1 MAKDVGGGS
10 IAMPQTG
17 GGPRVV
23 VVGAGVV
30 GCSLAFHLAQLGAEV
45 SVFDRGGICA
55 GMSAR
60 SGALVRMHYS
70 FAPEADLAW
79 KSLAYFE
86 NWARMVGGRCG
97 FVRTG
102 FAVVV
107 APENADKLRANVA
120 MLKSLGVETELV
132 DRNQLRKI
140 EPAAR
145 VDDVGLAAYEPRS
158 GYADPVAT
166 TEAFA
171 AAAQKLGAVFSLNTP
186 VAALAMNAGR
196 AVGVTDAS
204 GKTHDA
210 DFVCL
215 VTGPWTDVLLAPF
228 GLKLGIKPERA
239 QIAFFRKPAP
249 ARHSIFIDTI
259 AGSYFRP
266 DGDDLTMAGLGALDP
281 NAPTDPDSFKE
292 SNDAEFIEAVRAR
305 LAERIPAM
313 KHAPFVRGHAGIY
326 DVSPDARAAMGPVA
340 AVPGLYIAAGFS
352 GTGFKTSPAVGA
364 AMAELIV
371 EGKSR
376 TADLTP
382 FSFERFATGNLIRT
396 PNEYAMGAGFGHR
409 L

>member
-1 MAKDVGGGS
+1 M
-10 IAMPQTG
+10 
-17 GGPRVV
+17 
-23 VVGAGVV
+23 V

-45 SVFDRGGICA
+45 TVFDQGASVCA
-55 GMSAR
+55 GMSSR

-70 FAPEADLAW
+70 FAPEAALAW

-107 APENADKLRANVA
+107 APDNADKLRANVA
-120 MLKSLGVETELV
+120 MLKSLGIETDLV
-132 DRNQLRKI
+132 DRDQLKKV
-140 EPAAR
+140 EPAVR

-171 AAAQKLGAVFSLNTP
+171 AAARKLGATFLLNTAI
-186 VAALAMNAGR
+186 AALAINAGR
-196 AVGVTDAS
+196 ATGVTDSS

-215 VTGPWTDVLLAPF
+215 VTGPWTDTLLAPF
-228 GLKLGIKPERA
+228 GLKIGIKPERA
-239 QIAFFRKPAP
+239 QIAFFRKPATV
-249 ARHSIFIDTI
+249 RHSIFIDTI

-266 DGDDLTMAGLGALDP
+266 HGDGLTMAGLGALGPD
-281 NAPTDPDSFKE
+281 APADPDSFKE
-292 SNDAEFIEAVRAR
+292 TNDEEFIEAVRSR
-305 LAERIPAM
+305 LAERIPAL
-313 KHAPFVRGHAGIY
+313 KDATYVRGHAGIY
-326 DVSPDARAAMGPVA
+326 DVTPDARAALGPIA
-340 AVPGLYIAAGFS
+340 AVPGLYVAAGFS

-364 AMAELIV
+364 ALAELII

-376 TADLTP
+376 TADLSA
-382 FSFERFATGNLIRT
+382 FSFARFVTGKLIHA
-396 PNEYAMGAGFGHR
+396 PNEYAMGAGFGHT